1 MVNLTLSIPAKTKA
15 RMDKH
20 KHIKWSSA
28 IRTIIERKLNDF
40 EEAER
45 IAKKSNLKMSD
56 FDEISKKIDIAMA
69 KHAEE
74 LLHGYNN

>member
-1 MVNLTLSIPAKTKA
+1 MVNLTLSIPAETKA

-20 KHIKWSSA
+20 KYIKWSSA
-28 IRTIIERKLNDF
+28 VRTIIERKLSDF

-45 IAKKSNLKMSD
+45 IAKKSNLTMKD
-56 FDEISKKIDIAMA
+56 FDDISKKIDSAMA

-74 LLHGYNN
+74 LLHGNNN

>member
-1 MVNLTLSIPAKTKA
+1 MVNVTLSIPAETKA

-40 EEAER
+40 EEAEN
-45 IAKKSNLKMSD
+45 IAKRSNLKMGD
-56 FDEISKKIDIAMA
+56 FNEISKKIDMAMA

-74 LLHGYNN
+74 LLHGYNS

>member
-1 MVNLTLSIPAKTKA
+1 MVNLTLSIPAETKK